1 MVYCSAIG
9 RAVALALA
17 ATAMFV
23 GGAASAD
30 SIYTITATGVIDDAG
45 QDYGVFGNSYGT
57 DLTGQT
63 FTVVENFDIDQSTLN
78 QGDQN
83 QDLSPATVTA
93 TVTVGGVSVSISSSG
108 MQNTLYLD
116 STAHATADG
125 QTSPIY
131 SAVQG
136 DAFYAQ
142 LQVFNGG
149 FDVIDTLDSIGLDQ
163 SYFITFMAS
172 MTGQFYFQASDNSY
186 IYGSLL
192 TMRLQAPAERVAEGQ
207 AAPEPASLMVFLSG
221 LVGLAWLRRRGAVTP
236 ATTRR

>member
-1 MVYCSAIG
+1 MFFRSAIG
-9 RAVALALA
+9 RAFAFAVV
-17 ATAMFV
+17 ATALMI
-23 GGAASAD
+23 GGAARAD
-30 SIYTITATGVIDDAG
+30 SIYTITATGIIDDAG
-45 QDYGVFGNSYGT
+45 QDYGIFGNPYGT

-63 FTVVENFDIDQSTLN
+63 FTVVENFDIDQSVLN
-78 QGDQN
+78 EGDQN

-93 TVTVGGVSVSISSSG
+93 TVTVGGVSVSIASSG

-116 STAHATADG
+116 STAHATGDG

-149 FDVIDTLDSIGLDQ
+149 YDVIDTLDDIGLDQ

-172 MTGQFYFQASDNSY
+172 MTGQFYFQGSDNSY

-192 TMRLQAPAERVAEGQ
+192 TMRLAAPAEREAEAA
-207 AAPEPASLMVFLSG
+207 AAPEPQSLLLFFT
-221 LVGLAWLRRRGAVTP
+221 GLAGIVLVRRQAIWRAAPTI
-236 ATTRR
+236 R

>member
-1 MVYCSAIG
+1 LAFAASAL
-9 RAVALALA
+9 LA
-17 ATAMFV
+17 
-23 GGAASAD
+23 GGDASAD

-45 QDYGVFGNSYGT
+45 QDYGVFGNPYGT

-63 FTVVENFDIDQSTLN
+63 FTVVENFDIDKSTLN
-78 QGDQN
+78 WGDQN
-83 QDLSPATVTA
+83 EDLSPATVTA
-93 TVTVGGVSVSISSSG
+93 TVTVGGASVSISSTG

-116 STAHATADG
+116 STAHATGAE

-149 FDVIDTLDSIGLDQ
+149 FDVIDTLDSIGLDK

-192 TMRLQAPAERVAEGQ
+192 TLRLQAPADREAAAK
-207 AAPEPASLMVFLSG
+207 AAPEPASLVVFLSG
-221 LVGLAWLRRRGAVTP
+221 LLGLGLMRRYAGCRP
-236 ATTRR
+236 AAPAR

>member
-1 MVYCSAIG
+1 MFFRSAIG
-9 RAVALALA
+9 RAFAFAVVAAAL
-17 ATAMFV
+17 TI
-23 GGAASAD
+23 GAAARAD

-45 QDYGVFGNSYGT
+45 QDYGIFGNPYGT

-63 FTVVENFDIDQSTLN
+63 FTITESFNIDQSVLN
-78 QGDQN
+78 QGNQN
-83 QDLSPATVTA
+83 QDLSPATVSA
-93 TVTVGGVSVSISSSG
+93 TVTVGGVSVSIASSG

-116 STAHATADG
+116 SAAHATGDG
-125 QTSPIY
+125 QTAPIY

-149 FDVIDTLDSIGLDQ
+149 FDVIDTLDNIGLDQ

-192 TMRLQAPAERVAEGQ
+192 TMRLAAPAEREAQ
-207 AAPEPASLMVFLSG
+207 AAAAPEPGSLILFFSG
-221 LVGLAWLRRRGAVTP
+221 LIGIISVRRHAIWRAAA
-236 ATTRR
+236 ATR

>member
-1 MVYCSAIG
+1 MG
-9 RAVALALA
+9 LALA
-17 ATAMFV
+17 ATALFA
-23 GGAASAD
+23 GGAARAD

-45 QDYGVFGNSYGT
+45 QDYGVFGNPYGT

-63 FTVVENFDIDQSTLN
+63 FTVVENFDIDQSILN
-78 QGDQN
+78 EGDQN

-108 MQNTLYLD
+108 MDNTLYLD
-116 STAHATADG
+116 STAHATGAE

-149 FDVIDTLDSIGLDQ
+149 YDVIDTLDSIGLDQ

-192 TMRLQAPAERVAEGQ
+192 TMRLQAPADREAEAA
-207 AAPEPASLMVFLSG
+207 AAPEPASLVVLATG
-221 LVGLAWLRRRGAVTP
+221 LIGLGWLRRQAGCRAAP
-236 ATTRR
+236 ARFAARR

>member
-1 MVYCSAIG
+1 MVYCSAIR
-9 RAVALALA
+9 RAFALALA
-17 ATAMFV
+17 ATALFA

-45 QDYGVFGNSYGT
+45 QDYGVFGNPYGT

-83 QDLSPATVTA
+83 QDLSPAAVTA
-93 TVTVGGVSVSISSSG
+93 TVTVGGVSVSMVSSG

-116 STAHATADG
+116 SMAHATGDG
-125 QTSPIY
+125 QSSPIY

-163 SYFITFMAS
+163 NYFINFMAG

-192 TMRLQAPAERVAEGQ
+192 TMRLQAPQERVEAGQ
-207 AAPEPASLMVFLSG
+207 AAPEPASLMVFLTG
-221 LVGLAWLRRRGAVTP
+221 LLGLAWLRRPAMRIVT
-236 ATTRR
+236 T